1 MCKSMGMESD
11 TLDILATL
19 EIARVSGNS
28 THTWEI
34 KHQQF

>member
-1 MCKSMGMESD
+1 MGMESD
-11 TLDILATL
+11 TFDKLATL
-19 EIARVSGNS
+19 EIVMVYGNS